1 MRYHTILVA
10 IAVFTFSVIAG
21 CSGGNLP
28 TTPANHEIS
37 SGPTGGSHTSL
48 GLWQFTI
55 DPVNESIDVVPLRSE
70 QLHMNGLAFMEPP
83 VGTSLA
89 IDQIVEMT
97 ANEVTVDIRIS
108 HPYPGMDFACAFDV
122 CGILISHG
130 SVLFPL
136 TDDLLFP
143 DEGDVQLLN
152 PDGYTRWWNPVE
164 FPPNPTV
171 RHQGYVDGLLGR
183 PNSVAGFDATLNGYK
198 YFSSDLAD
206 PESPLTELD
215 PLLRGAF
222 VPGTSCVRRYQIG
235 FSPGSLVF
243 NYAVDASWARP
254 DNLDDPV
261 IPDDFP
267 YSANRP
273 EPYRIEIQNLNNTL
287 TYDPDSGMADGN
299 ATMQVYVYDWH
310 NAGKNMVCA
319 FAQNDEVMGMCNPEP
334 SEVGDGYAVYDVEL
348 MPMMMDSADDIDLWY
363 SVECDVYDYQG
374 FLPFK
379 LQGVYFRDTITVE
392 EI

>member
-1 MRYHTILVA
+1 MRYQTILIV
-10 IAVFTFSVIAG
+10 IAVFAFSVIAG
-21 CSGGNLP
+21 CSSGDIP
-28 TTPANHEIS
+28 TTPSNHEIS
-37 SGPTGGSHTSL
+37 SDAGAGSHTCL
-48 GLWQFTI
+48 GLWQFVI
-55 DPVNESIDVVPLRSE
+55 DPVNKSIDMVPLRSE

-83 VGTSLA
+83 VGQSLA

-97 ANEVTVDIRIS
+97 SDEVTVDIRFS
-108 HPYPGMDFACAFDV
+108 HPYPGLTFACAFDV

-130 SVLFPL
+130 STYFPL
-136 TDDLLFP
+136 STELYFP

-171 RHQGYVDGLLGR
+171 RHQGYIDGLMGR
-183 PNSVAGFDATLNGYK
+183 PNAVAGFDATLNGYK

-215 PLLRGAF
+215 PSLRGAF
-222 VPGTSCVRRYQIG
+222 VPGTSCVRRYRIG

-243 NYAVDASWARP
+243 NYAVDASWATP
-254 DNLDDPV
+254 ANMPDPV

-287 TYDPDSGMADGN
+287 TYDPDSGMADGE
-299 ATMQVYVYDWH
+299 ATMSVYVYDWH
-310 NAGKNMVCA
+310 NAGENMVCA

-363 SVECDVYDYQG
+363 GVECDVSGYQG
-374 FLPFK
+374 ILPYIR
-379 LQGVYFRDTITVE
+379 QGVYFRDTITVE